1 MNGLPL
7 IEIIIIGIGLAMD
20 AFAVSVTSG
29 ITLGKMKLRYAMRIA
44 LTFGVFQAIM
54 PIFGWLGGFYFAEYL
69 QSVDHWIA
77 FILLVLIGGKM
88 IWESRK
94 LEDAE
99 KEAADPLNSYV
110 LLTLAVATSIDALAV
125 GVTLSMLHSGIISAA
140 LIIGLITFVM
150 CLIGT
155 RIGSRFGHIFENK
168 VEMAGGLILIGI
180 GLKILIEHLF
190 FH

>member
-1 MNGLPL
+1 MEGMPVV
-7 IEIIIIGIGLAMD
+7 EIIIIGIGLAMD

-44 LTFGVFQAIM
+44 LTFGFFQAIM

-94 LEDAE
+94 LEEAE
-99 KEAADPLNSYV
+99 KEAADPLNIYV

-125 GVTLSMLHSGIISAA
+125 GVTLSMLQVTILTAA
-140 LIIGLITFVM
+140 FIIGLITFGM
-150 CLIGT
+150 CMIGV
-155 RIGSRFGHIFENK
+155 RIGSKFGHLFEKK
-168 VEMAGGLILIGI
+168 VEVLGGLILIGI
-180 GLKILIEHLF
+180 GCKILIEHLF